1 MVAISG
7 KQKGLLALVLM
18 GTALASAAPAQAEY
32 RVEPTGSMAIPRAG
46 AAAAALPDGSV
57 LIVGGL
63 TKQDPRETEA
73 GVAMS
78 AEVYDPGTGEFSPTG
93 SPLERRDD
101 AATAPLPDGRVLVVG
116 GANNIGPPL
125 ATAEIYDPQ
134 TGTFSPTGEMAVA
147 RHLPFAAPLPDG
159 RVLVGGGG
167 ENGSRPGD
175 PNHGLRD
182 SAEIYDPRTGEFSPT
197 GSLPAL
203 RTAAEAAP
211 LADGRVLV
219 AGGSDGEEVVD
230 GDLIFDPTTESFSY
244 TGSLTAHELGQAAVP
259 LAGGGVLFFGWS
271 EGLHAEVFDPTSES
285 FSNVPVDLPKRGYMA
300 FAALPG
306 GKVLMAGGNDSDA
319 PVGISEAADVL
330 VGPPPG
336 EAQPGGGDGDSGRGR
351 SGSSSRP
358 RGESIALRRG
368 SAPRIHPRHGPF
380 RLSRAGRAVAASIG
394 CPQHAWGACRLSAAR
409 ATLGDSGHTHLGLLA
424 PRRIE
429 RGRRARVVVELP
441 VNEVERLREGAVL
454 SVSFELDA
462 AAPNGARSHASFTR
476 LLIP

>member
-1 MVAISG
+1 
-7 KQKGLLALVLM
+7 LLAL
-18 GTALASAAPAQAEY
+18 ALAGSSLALAAPAQADY
-32 RVEPTGSMAIPRAG
+32 RVEPTGSMAVPRVG
-46 AAAAALPDGSV
+46 AAAAALPDGRV
-57 LIVGGL
+57 LVAGGL
-63 TKQDPRETEA
+63 TKHDPRETEA

-78 AEVYDPGTGEFSPTG
+78 AEIYDPATGKFSATA

-101 AATAPLPDGRVLVVG
+101 AATAPLPGGRVLIVG
-116 GANNIGPPL
+116 GANTIGPPL
-125 ATAEIYDPQ
+125 ATAEIYDPR
-134 TGTFSPTGEMAVA
+134 TASFSATGEMAVA

-167 ENGSRPGD
+167 ENGYRPGD

-211 LADGRVLV
+211 LPDGRVLV

-230 GDLIFDPTTESFSY
+230 GDLIFDPATESFSY

-259 LAGGGVLFFGWS
+259 LGGGVLFFGWS
-271 EGLHAEVFDPTSES
+271 EGLHAEAFDPGSES
-285 FSNVPVDLPKRGYMA
+285 FSEVPVDLPKRGYMA
-300 FAALPG
+300 FAPLPG
-306 GKVLMAGGNDSDA
+306 DRVLMAGGNDSQA
-319 PVGISEAADVL
+319 RVGISEEAYVL

-336 EAQPGGGDGDSGRGR
+336 EAEPEPGDGDSGRGR
-351 SGSSSRP
+351 RDSSARP
-358 RGESIALRRG
+358 GGESLSLRRG
-368 SAPRIHPRHGPF
+368 SAPRIHPRQGPY
-380 RLSRAGRAVAASIG
+380 RLTGAGRAVAASIA
-394 CPQHAWGACRLSAAR
+394 CPQQAWGACRLTAAR
-409 ATLGDSGHTHLGLLA
+409 ATLGDSGHTHLTLLA

-441 VNEVERLREGAVL
+441 VNVVERLRGGAVL
-454 SVSFELDA
+454 SVAFELEA
-462 AAPNGARSHASFTR
+462 AAPNGARSHAAFKR